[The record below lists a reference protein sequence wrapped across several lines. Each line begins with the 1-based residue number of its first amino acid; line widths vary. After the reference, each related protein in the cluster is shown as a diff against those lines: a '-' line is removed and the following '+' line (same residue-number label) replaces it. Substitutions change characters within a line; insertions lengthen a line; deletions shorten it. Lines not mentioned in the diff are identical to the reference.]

1 MTRQAIQTDEEFS
14 TSSSPTTLA
23 TPATLTSPHR
33 FDGPH
38 LFFDRLIDF
47 DDCDETDH
55 HGKTFSMNW
64 KSRLI
69 WCCDP
74 RQWVRAI
81 LRLHDTPHSIALGT
95 AVGVFV
101 GLTPT
106 FGIQMLLVL
115 AIAFLARPF
124 FRFNRFAAL
133 VAVYISNPFTMVPVY
148 WFNYQVGTVFTHT
161 KITWTEFVRLFH
173 YSGYTEWWSTITNVF
188 HTLGTPLILG
198 SFLVATFLSL
208 PTYPLMFRLSERVQ
222 TRREARKRHRDQGLS
237 AAASAPAVAELE
249 TSSIH

>member
-1 MTRQAIQTDEEFS
+1 MKRQLVHTNEGIS
-14 TSSSPTTLA
+14 SPSSPTTL
-23 TPATLTSPHR
+23 TCPQRL
-33 FDGPH
+33 DGPH
-38 LFFDRLIDF
+38 LFYDKFIDF
-47 DDCDETDH
+47 DGGIETDN

-81 LRLHDTPHSIALGT
+81 LRLHDTPHSISLGT

-115 AIAFLARPF
+115 AVAFLTRPF
-124 FRFNRFAAL
+124 LRFNRIAAL
-133 VAVYISNPFTMVPVY
+133 VAVYISNPFTMIPIY
-148 WFNYQVGTVFTHT
+148 WFNYRVGTFFTRT
-161 KITWTEFVRLFH
+161 EISWNEFVKLFQ
-173 YSGYTEWWSTITNVF
+173 YADYTEWWSTITNVF
-188 HTLGTPLILG
+188 YTLGTPLVIG
-198 SFLVATFLSL
+198 SLLVATFLSL
-208 PTYPLMFRLSERVQ
+208 PTYPLLFRLSERVQ
-222 TRREARKRHRDQGLS
+222 ARREARKRLRDQALF
-237 AAASAPAVAELE
+237 AASSASAVAESE